1 MSQKYQKGQMPL
13 TVPTPLKSNIVRDK
27 YYVFNETG
35 NIMIATTEV
44 DGSQIQE
51 DVRDVFNEVSVF
63 FAGMTKVLNSTPIPN
78 TSPVEYYDIFHYEQM
93 MKIIDNSGLFV
104 QVGMESIVSES
115 QSFSATFSEQLLLGV
130 IGLAVDEELVSF
142 AKSMVSSMG
151 KAGLKIS
158 ENHQSDTSKVSNIIF
173 VIEYLLGMPIVTT
186 LVIYVDVDEVV
197 TNVKIGPCINIHSQS
212 EDMTINKDS
221 YLFVLPQYI
230 KKYSPDLISGE
241 EDPAYLRFINTL
253 RNAMDPDDVM
263 FNSILDKASLQ
274 PVNTLK
280 KSASYILLINNLGIV
295 SANDITVTMVG
306 QTAAE
311 VKITTSASTLFAN
324 EATMYQLTLSL
335 AGTATK
341 AVTNYLTITIPKTS
355 EREAVTITTKDKY
368 KFDPSH

>member
-1 MSQKYQKGQMPL
+1 MSKKYEKGQMPL

-78 TSPVEYYDIFHYEQM
+78 TSPVQYYNIFHYEQM

-104 QVGMESIVSES
+104 QVGMESIVAES

-151 KAGLKIS
+151 KAGLTIS
-158 ENHQSDTSKVSNIIF
+158 ESHQSDTSEVSNIIF

-186 LVIYVDVDEVV
+186 LVIHVDVDDVV
-197 TNVKIGPCINIHSQS
+197 TNVKIGPCINIHAQS

-263 FNSILDKASLQ
+263 FNSILDPTTLA
-274 PVNTLK
+274 PTTTLK
-280 KSASYILLINNLGIV
+280 NGSKYILLINNLGIV
-295 SANDITVTMVG
+295 NANYLTIEMVG
-306 QTAAE
+306 KTASE
-311 VKITTSASTLFAN
+311 VKITPTASTKFAN
-324 EATMYQLTLSL
+324 EATMFQVTITIG
-335 AGTATK
+335 GTATGT
-341 AVTNYLTITIPKTS
+341 VTNFLTITAPKTG
-355 EREAVTITTKDKY
+355 ERDAISITTAEKY
-368 KFDPSH
+368 KYQS

>member
-1 MSQKYQKGQMPL
+1 MSKKYEKGQMPL

-44 DGSQIQE
+44 DSSQIQE
-51 DVRDVFNEVSVF
+51 DVRAVFNEVSVF
-63 FAGMTKVLNSTPIPN
+63 FAGMTKVLNSTPIPD

-151 KAGLKIS
+151 QAGLKIS
-158 ENHQSDTSKVSNIIF
+158 ENHQHDTSEVSNIIF

-186 LVIYVDVDEVV
+186 LVIHVDVDEVV
-197 TNVKIGPCINIHSQS
+197 TNVKIGPCINVHAQS

-263 FNSILDKASLQ
+263 FNSILDTTTIR
-274 PVNTLK
+274 PVTTIKHGN
-280 KSASYILLINNLGIV
+280 SYILLINNLGIV
-295 SANDITVTMVG
+295 TANDLTIKMVG
-306 QTAAE
+306 QSATD

-324 EATMYQLTLSL
+324 EATMYQVKITIGGS
-335 AGTATK
+335 ATGS
-341 AVTNYLTITIPKTS
+341 VSNYLTITAPKTAQ
-355 EREAVTITTKDKY
+355 REAISITTTEKY
-368 KFDPSH
+368 KYQS